1 MVLALPPRVK
11 KGLKGTNMGT
21 KARGTRAR
29 QKVKLITL
37 HQAAAAVPAL
47 ELIQKNNPTLIR

>member
-1 MVLALPPRVK
+1 MVLAMPPRVK

-21 KARGTRAR
+21 KARGTRAC

-37 HQAAAAVPAL
+37 PQAAVPAL